1 MQHHLINTIRTMK
14 SKCSSKHLIYC
25 IIVALTY
32 NPVYAASQGKLGT
45 QSTATVEISVTI
57 HQSLNAISPNEMLL
71 GNSIQ
76 NNLTISKPFC
86 ITNNGYERNTNVPYE
101 LIVEKLESS
110 NTDIHKLPFSI
121 FLEDK
126 NNKRLLTK
134 GMKIS
139 KRSNLKNNNNIYKK
153 CAETGT
159 KLSIKNNDPNNASQP
174 NTAGLLLLLV
184 SPY

>member
-1 MQHHLINTIRTMK
+1 M
-14 SKCSSKHLIYC
+14 
-25 IIVALTY
+25 ALAY

-57 HQSLNAISPNEMLL
+57 HQSLNAISPNEILL
-71 GNSIQ
+71 GNSVQ
-76 NNLTISKPFC
+76 NNLTTSKPFC
-86 ITNNGYERNTNVPYE
+86 ITNNGYGRDTNVPYE
-101 LIVEKLESS
+101 LIVDRLESS
-110 NTDIHKLPFSI
+110 NTDIDRLPFSI

-126 NNKRLLTK
+126 SNKRLLTK
-134 GMKIS
+134 GAKIA
-139 KRSNLKNNNNIYKK
+139 KRSNLKNNNSTYKK

-159 KLSIKNNDPNNASQP
+159 KLSIKNNYPNNVSQP